1 MLTIA
6 LAVIRSALAAA
17 VMLVGWFLVFC
28 GQAAAMVGLA
38 IVGLMAIGTLDLPR
52 DVADRVMGFVW
63 QGAASLLVG
72 VLMVYVVGPHIGA
85 RRFRARRLGRESRST
100 A

>member
-6 LAVIRSALAAA
+6 LAVIRSALGAA

-28 GQAAAMVGLA
+28 GQAAAMIGLA
-38 IVGLMAIGTLDLPR
+38 IVGLMAIGTLDLPP
-52 DVADRVMGFVW
+52 DVAGRATGFVW

-72 VLMVYVVGPHIGA
+72 VLMVYVVGPLIGA
-85 RRFRARRLGRESRST
+85 RPSRARLGRESRFT